1 MRPFAR
7 PLLFML
13 ACISF
18 AFAQEATE
26 PASNDPEDDAVARLE
41 VVATGEQTLDVLTG
55 ETVLVDG
62 GVIIDRKTGLELNAP
77 TIRYVQGDFIQAENA
92 NARMAGG
99 TFTADTIRVDVTALT
114 AEAGGRVS
122 FEREGLR
129 LTAPQAGIDFER
141 EFATFQTATGKNPML
156 EAERL
161 ILNLNGGAAVLLG
174 PYMFQ
179 NGPFTLSDDRSDSA
193 LQIDP
198 VEREDGSVSYRAA
211 NEVNDALWEQIKP
224 YREP

>member
-1 MRPFAR
+1 MRPIAR
-7 PLLFML
+7 PLLFTL

-26 PASNDPEDDAVARLE
+26 PATSGAEDDAVARLE
-41 VVATGEQTLDVLTG
+41 VVSTGEQTLDVLTG

-77 TIRYVQGDFIQAENA
+77 SIRYVQGDFIQAENA
-92 NARMAGG
+92 SARMAGG
-99 TFTADTIRVDVTALT
+99 MFTAATMRVDVDALT
-114 AEAGGRVS
+114 AEAGGSVR

-129 LTAPQAGIDFER
+129 LTAPLARIDFER
-141 EFATFQTATGKNPML
+141 EFATFETATGENPML

-161 ILNLNGGAAVLLG
+161 VLNLNGGAAVLFG
-174 PYMFQ
+174 PYVFQ

-211 NEVNDALWEQIKP
+211 NEVDDALWEQIKP